1 MNPHKYV
8 NCFQSKK
15 QPDSVIS
22 VNQKP
27 VQNIKITEKDC
38 TDLQSLVKKSV
49 DDINILFSLKQIQS
63 SFSSIDTLHRKNQSL
78 SVEKTIQRKFNSKA
92 SLNENANTINSETQ
106 KQNYTLNI
114 NNFINISNKT
124 KKQSQ
129 PKYNYDD
136 DSIIDNN
143 IFTTS
148 MNNTA
153 RLATIDNSNSNRT
166 SRKSFGEKGKEMH
179 KHNAKVF
186 DGNND
191 KKKNQTKESLR
202 NYVNVKHKGTKKGMY
217 KGDEC
222 NNSINESGFV
232 KMKNEVCDNNDKNGY
247 VNSNNNNNNKVGS
260 DNVSSIISGNVS
272 YRSTKCNNN
281 IKKGVSNGITCSN
294 SGNTSKLTFNK
305 VASQYQQHKVNIQ
318 YKHNKNKQQSYNPFN
333 NTIDCNISIN
343 SKQSSEHILS
353 HTLNQTETNIT
364 KQINNPDQNNQTIS
378 ILRTSI
384 PLSNDSSSSIISQ
397 NVQTKNPFQKYI
409 SKNIIKIQKA
419 RSSSIVFDNTIYNH
433 NNNNNN
439 NNLSSIKS
447 KSPHIPPLTT
457 PNTPSKH
464 NPSPLRKPSSSLLFS
479 TQNYH
484 SIINKIYTK
493 EFPYK
498 TFTTNDILKLMLL
511 LNEYLIYTNALKD
524 LNNMKILSSYSQLL
538 SRNIHIE
545 YPKIER
551 IDLCKYDK
559 FIISAKVIQR
569 KWRECFVKK
578 HIGNKDE
585 VNEMKRM
592 MFSKYVMKMGF
603 KLKKVTGLFNSVV
616 EGFGEIENDVHTKE
630 LFWKV
635 IKLIKG
641 NVNTNEKHSLY
652 KEYINNII
660 FHQM

>member
-8 NCFQSKK
+8 NCFQPKK

-27 VQNIKITEKDC
+27 TQNIKITEKDC

-63 SFSSIDTLHRKNQSL
+63 SFTNIDTIQRKNQSL

-92 SLNENANTINSETQ
+92 TLNETTNTINVETQ

-124 KKQSQ
+124 KKQQQQS
-129 PKYNYDD
+129 KYNYDD
-136 DSIIDNN
+136 SICDNN
-143 IFTTS
+143 ILTTS

-153 RLATIDNSNSNRT
+153 RLATIDNSNSNSNRT
-166 SRKSFGEKGKEMH
+166 SRKSFGEKGKEIY
-179 KHNAKVF
+179 KHNTKVF
-186 DGNND
+186 DGSNNNND

-202 NYVNVKHKGTKKGMY
+202 NYVNVKHKGTKKGTY

-222 NNSINESGFV
+222 NNSINESGFI
-232 KMKNEVCDNNDKNGY
+232 KMKNEICD
-247 VNSNNNNNNKVGS
+247 NNNNKVGN
-260 DNVSSIISGNVS
+260 DNISAIINGNNS
-272 YRSTKCNNN
+272 YRSSKCNSNN
-281 IKKGVSNGITCSN
+281 NTIKKGVSNGSINFN
-294 SGNTSKLTFNK
+294 SANTSKLTFNK

-318 YKHNKNKQQSYNPFN
+318 SKHNKNKHQTYNPFNNNTNNN

-343 SKQSSEHILS
+343 SKKSNEHILS
-353 HTLNQTETNIT
+353 HTLNQTETSYISN
-364 KQINNPDQNNQTIS
+364 QINNNAEHSISLLSTQTP
-378 ILRTSI
+378 LPNDSI
-384 PLSNDSSSSIISQ
+384 PHQ
-397 NVQTKNPFQKYI
+397 NIQPKNPFQKYI
-409 SKNIIKIQKA
+409 SKNIIKVQKA
-419 RSSSIVFDNTIYNH
+419 RSSSIVFDNTTH
-433 NNNNNN
+433 NNTNTN
-439 NNLSSIKS
+439 SHSIKS
-447 KSPHIPPLTT
+447 KSPHIPLTT

-498 TFTTNDILKLMLL
+498 TFTTNDILKLMLF

-538 SRNIHIE
+538 SKNINIE
-545 YPKIER
+545 HPRIEH

-559 FIISAKVIQR
+559 FITSAKVIQR
-569 KWRECFVKK
+569 KWRERFVKK
-578 HIGNKDE
+578 HISNNTDDE
-585 VNEMKRM
+585 VSELKRM
-592 MFSKYVMKMGF
+592 MFSKYIMKMGF

-616 EGFGEIENDVHTKE
+616 EGFGEIENDTNTTE
-630 LFWKV
+630 MLCSV
-635 IKLIKG
+635 IKLITG
-641 NVNTNEKHSLY
+641 NISTNEKHLLY

-660 FHQM
+660 LHQM

>member
-8 NCFQSKK
+8 NCFQPKK

-27 VQNIKITEKDC
+27 PQNTKITEKDC

-63 SFSSIDTLHRKNQSL
+63 SFSNIDTLHRKNQSL

-92 SLNENANTINSETQ
+92 SLNENANTINPESD

-124 KKQSQ
+124 KKQTQ

-136 DSIIDNN
+136 DSSCDIIL
-143 IFTTS
+143 TTS

-166 SRKSFGEKGKEMH
+166 SRKSFGEKGKETH
-179 KHNAKVF
+179 KHMTKVC
-186 DGNND
+186 DGND
-191 KKKNQTKESLR
+191 KKKTQTKETLR
-202 NYVNVKHKGTKKGMY
+202 SYVNVKHKGTKRGMY
-217 KGDEC
+217 KGDEG
-222 NNSINESGFV
+222 NNSINESGFI
-232 KMKNEVCDNNDKNGY
+232 KMKNEVCDSDKNGCT
-247 VNSNNNNNNKVGS
+247 VNNKVGN
-260 DNVSSIISGNVS
+260 DDVSPAVNGNAS
-272 YRSTKCNNN
+272 YRSSKCSNNTRKGATNGN
-281 IKKGVSNGITCSN
+281 ICSN

-318 YKHNKNKQQSYNPFN
+318 YKHNKSKQQYNPFTNNNNN
-333 NTIDCNISIN
+333 NTIDCSISVN
-343 SKQSSEHILS
+343 SKKSNEHLLS
-353 HTLNQTETNIT
+353 HTLNKTETNIT
-364 KQINNPDQNNQTIS
+364 KQINNAEQNQTIS
-378 ILRTSI
+378 LSTPTPFPNDPTPPVI
-384 PLSNDSSSSIISQ
+384 PQ
-397 NVQTKNPFQKYI
+397 NVLSKNPFQKYI
-409 SKNIIKIQKA
+409 SKNIIKVQKA
-419 RSSSIVFDNTIYNH
+419 RSSSIVFDNS
-433 NNNNNN
+433 NNYSNNFP
-439 NNLSSIKS
+439 STKS
-447 KSPHIPPLTT
+447 KSSNIPLTS

-464 NPSPLRKPSSSLLFS
+464 NPSPLRKPSSSFLFS

-498 TFTTNDILKLMLL
+498 TFTTNDILKLMLF

-538 SRNIHIE
+538 SKNISVECPRIE
-545 YPKIER
+545 H
-551 IDLCKYDK
+551 IDLGKYDK
-559 FIISAKVIQR
+559 FVLSAKVIQR

-578 HIGNKDE
+578 YIGSKDE
-585 VNEMKRM
+585 VNEMKKM
-592 MFSKYVMKMGF
+592 IVGKYVMKMGF

-616 EGFGEIENDVHTKE
+616 EGFGEIENEVNTQE
-630 LFWKV
+630 LFRNV
-635 IKLIKG
+635 TKLI
-641 NVNTNEKHSLY
+641 N
-652 KEYINNII
+652 
-660 FHQM
+660 